1 MKAELVVNTDPKSN
15 VSETLRIVR
24 TNLQFSAVD
33 EKLKTI
39 LVTSSV
45 PGEGKSFISSNLAV
59 TFAQN
64 NSKVLIVDCDMRK
77 GRLHKIFEVEN
88 DKGLSNLLID
98 DINTDLK
105 QYIKKTHIDNLSII
119 TMGTVP
125 PNPSELL
132 ASARSKVVIDML
144 KNKFDYIIFDGTPV
158 NGLTDSIIMASLV
171 DKVVI
176 VSSIGDINI
185 EVLKNCKQSL
195 NNVNA
200 NIAGVVVNKSPETS
214 SSYYSYYGYYGETN
228 D

>member
-1 MKAELVVNTDPKSN
+1 MKSELIVQNDPKSN
-15 VSETLRIVR
+15 VAEALRIVR
-24 TNLQFSAVD
+24 TNLQFSSVD

-64 NSKVLIVDCDMRK
+64 NSKVLLVDCDMRK
-77 GRLHKIFEVEN
+77 GRLHKIFNLSN

-98 DINTDLK
+98 EINTDIK
-105 QYIKKTHIDNLSII
+105 KYIKKTDIENLSII
-119 TMGTVP
+119 TMGSMP

-132 ASARSKVVIDML
+132 AAAKSKVVIQML

-158 NGLTDSIIMASLV
+158 TGLTDSIIMASLV

-176 VSSIGDINI
+176 VSSIGDINVEI
-185 EVLKNCKQSL
+185 LENTKQALS
-195 NNVNA
+195 NVNA
-200 NIAGVVVNKSPETS
+200 NIAGVIANKTPLVNSN
-214 SSYYSYYGYYGETN
+214 YYGYYG
-228 D
+228 DK